1 MTEAWRKCLDNNK
14 VVGAILMDLSK
25 ASDCLPHDL
34 LLAKVEAYSLES
46 NALKLIMSY
55 LSGRKQCM
63 KNGGYLSQLKL
74 ILSGVP
80 QGSILG
86 PILFNVFIIDI
97 FLTLG
102 SDLHNF
108 ANDNTVTAV
117 AETIQALINSIEI
130 RTSKAIQWMENND
143 MIANPEKF
151 KAIVLTKHDDQT
163 AGSEFNSSGRTIYSS
178 AEVDLLGVKLDTKL
192 SFESYISKVCKK
204 AAGQL
209 NALKRLQGS
218 VISYNTRKVL
228 AESFILSNFNYCPL
242 VWYFSI
248 AKQLQMMEK
257 IQERVLRFL
266 HNDYESD
273 YLMLL
278 KISGSVI
285 MDVKQMRYLCVE
297 IYKTLNNLS
306 SDYVKDIFQVQQ
318 SAYSSRRP
326 HNIPIP
332 RVNQT
337 KFGTRSIRCE
347 GPRIWN
353 HLPDSIKS
361 AENLQMLKLS
371 LKLGKDQVANAT
383 FVNI

>member
-1 MTEAWRKCLDNNK
+1 MLSDFLSAYRRNYSCQHLLLRMTEAWRKCLDDNK

-25 ASDCLPHDL
+25 AFDCLPHDL
-34 LLAKVEAYSLES
+34 LLAKLEAYGLES
-46 NALKLIMSY
+46 NALKLIMYY
-55 LSGRKQCM
+55 LSGRKQCV

-86 PILFNVFIIDI
+86 PILFNIFINDI

-108 ANDNTVTAV
+108 ADDNTVTAV
-117 AETIQALINSIEI
+117 AETIQALINSLEI
-130 RTSKAIQWMENND
+130 KTSKAIQWMENND

-151 KAIVLTKHDDQT
+151 KAIVLTKHDERT
-163 AGSEFNSSGRTIYSS
+163 VGSEFNFSGITIYSS

-192 SFESYISKVCKK
+192 SFEFHICKMCKK

-218 VISYNTRKVL
+218 VISYNTRKAL

-242 VWYFSI
+242 VWYFSTQ
-248 AKQLQMMEK
+248 KQLQMMEK

-266 HNDYESD
+266 HNDYKSD
-273 YLMLL
+273 YSTLL
-278 KISGSVI
+278 KISESVS
-285 MDVKQMRYLCVE
+285 MEVKRMRYLFVE
-297 IYKTLNNLS
+297 IYKTLSNLS
-306 SDYVKDIFQVQQ
+306 PNYMKDIFQVQQ

-326 HNIPIP
+326 HNILVPNLVQEVFDVKEP
-332 RVNQT
+332 E
-337 KFGTRSIRCE
+337 FGITYLI
-347 GPRIWN
+347 
-353 HLPDSIKS
+353 
-361 AENLQMLKLS
+361 Q
-371 LKLGKDQVANAT
+371 
-383 FVNI
+383 